1 MKLLL
6 NETDCH
12 AGTTKKRAPCD
23 TFFRNHELDRVH
35 EINRSCSLQNMSIY
49 YHSGKHKPSTCYFL
63 DYYNPM
69 DFVHSIV
76 FLKTMFGAWYK
87 FAQNFLSPERY
98 GKFYQVFHL

>member
-6 NETDCH
+6 NETYYH

-69 DFVHSIV
+69 DFVHSIM
-76 FLKTMFGAWYK
+76 FLKTMFGA
-87 FAQNFLSPERY
+87 
-98 GKFYQVFHL
+98 